1 MRVLRHIDKALARAE
16 GWLIVV
22 FLWLMVIL
30 TFLQIIL
37 RTLYTHAHIQW
48 ANLLLGQVDW
58 AEPLARLLVLWIT
71 LLGASLLTGDNK
83 HVKIDLMSS
92 ILPPKWLPFRELILS
107 AVCVLVCVFMLKA
120 SVEYIR
126 MEMEFGGYLFLE
138 LPTWVAQ
145 MILPAGFLLILFR
158 FFLRGMQQAIE
169 ILRRGMT

>member
-1 MRVLRHIDKALARAE
+1 
-16 GWLIVV
+16 
-22 FLWLMVIL
+22 
-30 TFLQIIL
+30 
-37 RTLYTHAHIQW
+37 
-48 ANLLLGQVDW
+48 
-58 AEPLARLLVLWIT
+58 
-71 LLGASLLTGDNK
+71 
-83 HVKIDLMSS
+83 MSS

-126 MEMEFGGYLFLE
+126 MEMDFGGYLFLE

-169 ILRRGMT
+169 ILRRGIT